1 MHENIYVLDEEF
13 KSTYASGLLNV
24 AKVQGSAAP
33 LASAKKI
40 NLNDLPENKDWR
52 DDGIITK
59 PKDQGMCGSCWAF
72 ATGKMII
79 RFYL

>member
-1 MHENIYVLDEEF
+1 MHGDIYVIDEEF

-33 LASAKKI
+33 LASAKNI
-40 NLNDLPENKDWR
+40 NLNDLPESKDWR

-72 ATGKMII
+72 ATG
-79 RFYL
+79 